1 MTIPVHICRGLSQG
15 VNEWKVINTA
25 QRLAPVSEDPRITVQ
40 GRSSAWSLGG
50 SHLRAAPVPEQGR
63 SFHRGAG
70 AAGHLPTGGIT
81 QLGHSSTHRHLKA
94 ALGSRLAHL
103 GLCYIG
109 VSAPLSWD
117 TSSASPSCPELP
129 RGEGDADSGGGRA
142 MTAAGFPSFELVV

>member
-1 MTIPVHICRGLSQG
+1 M
-15 VNEWKVINTA
+15 
-25 QRLAPVSEDPRITVQ
+25 Q

-50 SHLRAAPVPEQGR
+50 SHLRAALVPEEGR

-70 AAGHLPTGGIT
+70 AARHLPAGGMKRP
-81 QLGHSSTHRHLKA
+81 GHGSTHGHLKA

-117 TSSASPSCPELP
+117 TSGASPTCPELTC
-129 RGEGDADSGGGRA
+129 GEGNADSGGGRA